1 MVTDLT
7 RRRLADL
14 EAVVHAPGMSGA
26 RWLVLTH
33 DNPDPD
39 SLASAALLARL
50 LRRAFGQRVTIGYG
64 GIIGR
69 AENREMVKIL
79 HLRLSR
85 LRHLNFKQYRR
96 FALVDAQPATGNH
109 QLPDELVPDLVFD
122 HHPMRRATQAV
133 PFADVRTDYGATAT
147 ILGEYLEAA
156 GLQPSRAQV
165 TALIYAIR
173 TETQDF
179 RREAAGPDRAL
190 YDELLPRAD
199 KRALA
204 KIQSAPLPVT
214 YYRTLHE
221 ALESLETVGTL
232 VVSHMG
238 AVEQPDIVPEI
249 ADLLLRMEG
258 KTWALATG
266 LFEGRVYLSIRTSN
280 PRGEAGAR
288 MRWLISRRGKGGGHG
303 TTAGGW
309 VAIPPESRD
318 DPRALQRRLA
328 ARLARALR
336 KDPRRLAP
344 IPLAP
349 ALGREPA
356 PAEPGDRR
364 GRGNA

>member
-1 MVTDLT
+1 MVTELT
-7 RRRLADL
+7 RSRLAAL
-14 EAVVHAPGMSGA
+14 EAVVHAPGKSGG

-50 LRRAFGQRVTIGYG
+50 LRRGFGQRVTIGYG
-64 GIIGR
+64 GLIGR

-79 HLRLSR
+79 HLTLSR
-85 LRHLNFKQYRR
+85 WRHLNLKQYSR

-109 QLPDELVPDLVFD
+109 QLPDVLVPDLVFD
-122 HHPMRRATQAV
+122 HHPLRRATQAV

-147 ILGEYLEAA
+147 ILGEYLAA
-156 GLQPSRAQV
+156 VGLAPSRAQT

-204 KIQSAPLPVT
+204 RIQSAPLPVT
-214 YYRTLHE
+214 YYRALHQ
-221 ALESLETVGTL
+221 ALESLETVGSL
-232 VVSHMG
+232 VVSHLA
-238 AVEQPDIVPEI
+238 AVEQPDMVPEI

-266 LFEGRVYLSIRTSN
+266 LFEGRIYLSIRTSN

-288 MRWLISRRGKGGGHG
+288 MRRLIGPRGKGGGHG

-309 VAIPPESRD
+309 VAVPPEMRD
-318 DPRALQRRLA
+318 DPRPLQRRLA

-344 IPLAP
+344 IPVGARAAEQPPATLAV
-349 ALGREPA
+349 AKV
-356 PAEPGDRR
+356 
-364 GRGNA
+364 

>member
-7 RRRLADL
+7 RRRFP
-14 EAVVHAPGMSGA
+14 EFEVAVRALSGDGD
-26 RWLVLTH
+26 RWLILTH

-39 SLASAALLARL
+39 SLASAALLRRL
-50 LRRAFGQRVTIGYG
+50 LRRSFGLKVTIGYG

-79 HLRLSR
+79 RLELSR
-85 LRHLNFKQYRR
+85 WRNLNLKHYRAV
-96 FALVDAQPATGNH
+96 ALVDAQPGTGNH
-109 QLPDELVPDLVFD
+109 QLPDDLVPTLVFD
-122 HHPMRRATQAV
+122 HHPLRRATQAV
-133 PFADVRTDYGATAT
+133 PYVDVRTDYGATAT

-156 GLQPSRAQV
+156 ELEPTRAQA

-179 RREAAGPDRAL
+179 RREAGSPDRAL

-204 KIQSAPLPVT
+204 RIQSAPLPIT
-214 YYRTLHE
+214 YFRTLHQ
-221 ALESLETVGTL
+221 ALENLESVDTL
-232 VVSHMG
+232 VVSHLG
-238 AVEQPDIVPEI
+238 DVEQPDIVPEV
-249 ADLLLRMEG
+249 ADLMLRMEG

-266 LFEGRVYLSIRTSN
+266 RFEGRIYLSIRTSN

-288 MRWLISRRGKGGGHG
+288 MRRLLGRRGKGGGHG

-309 VAIPPESRD
+309 MPIPPSLRD
-318 DPRALQRRLA
+318 DPQTLQHRLA
-328 ARLARALR
+328 VRFARALR

-344 IPLAP
+344 ITI
-349 ALGREPA
+349 E
-356 PAEPGDRR
+356 RR
-364 GRGNA
+364 QPNGA